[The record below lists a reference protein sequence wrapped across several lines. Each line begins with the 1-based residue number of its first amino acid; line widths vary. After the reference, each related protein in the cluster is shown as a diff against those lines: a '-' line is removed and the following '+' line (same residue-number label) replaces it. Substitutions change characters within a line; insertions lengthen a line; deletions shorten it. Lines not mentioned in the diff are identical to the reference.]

1 MLLSTALTHTTRTT
15 RTTHDSYW
23 TNFAKSGNPNAPVA
37 VQPSWP
43 LDSQAADQ
51 SMELA
56 VPPTVKTGVRA
67 AYCDFWDNLGYSFG
81 N

>member
-1 MLLSTALTHTTRTT
+1 
-15 RTTHDSYW
+15 
-23 TNFAKSGNPNAPVA
+23 VA

-43 LDSQAADQ
+43 LYSQAADQ